1 MFADDQ
7 FEDEEFY
14 DEYVEEAETVYFGEP
29 IEEATDEYAQP
40 ATVLTEF
47 EFTLFPL
54 EPGFIV
60 KVVLAAAF
68 LVGGMLFLAAL
79 NMPGGVA
86 GQASNSVGQ
95 DGQDISSS
103 KSANNLNT
111 LTSSGATSGECLV
124 SNFFPEK
131 ILQWCSLITQYAS
144 KHGLPPDLVAAIVWQ
159 ESGGDPQAYSH
170 SGAVGLMQVMPS
182 DGQSASFMC
191 ASGPCF
197 SDRPTTAELKD
208 PEFNINYGTKMLAD
222 LVRRYGNV
230 RDALKSYGPMD
241 MGYYYA
247 DKVLGIFQQYGRAT
261 P

>member
-1 MFADDQ
+1 MIADDQ
-7 FEDEEFY
+7 FENDEFY
-14 DEYVEEAETVYFGEP
+14 DENGEEAELFYYDDAGEAS
-29 IEEATDEYAQP
+29 EEYAKPP
-40 ATVLTEF
+40 AVQTEF
-47 EFTLFPL
+47 EFTLLPL

-68 LVGGMLFLAAL
+68 LVGGILFLAAL
-79 NMPGGVA
+79 NMPSEVAVQGSNSIDQAGGQSISNNKQA
-86 GQASNSVGQ
+86 NSSNSQAS
-95 DGQDISSS
+95 
-103 KSANNLNT
+103 SATTND
-111 LTSSGATSGECLV
+111 ECQV
-124 SNFFPEK
+124 SNFFPEN
-131 ILQWCSLITQYAS
+131 ILQWCSLITRYAS
-144 KHGLPPDLVAAIVWQ
+144 KHGLPPDLVAAIMWQ

-197 SDRPTTAELKD
+197 RDRPTISELKD